1 MIERSLVCV
10 SMELDDNKAL
20 ELNLTKALE
29 IQHVTGRF
37 QYRMRMHIKTTRHVL
52 FAGWRA
58 DSIVV
63 RDIMWGSPPQQVFK
77 FTQEN

>member
-1 MIERSLVCV
+1 MIERSLVSV
-10 SMELDDNKAL
+10 SMELDNNKAL

-37 QYRMRMHIKTTRHVL
+37 QYRMHIKTTRLVL

-58 DSIVV
+58 NSIVV
-63 RDIMWGSPPQQVFK
+63 RDMMWGSPQQQVFK
-77 FTQEN
+77 FAQEN